1 MVQGE
6 LSVLWKKSMGN
17 TENISKRAV
26 PRDTEAGQTLDDYTL
41 AHHEKTEK
49 QNLKVQTQKLRFFLF
64 YIDYSTLSFHSGYP

>member
-1 MVQGE
+1 MDAAGLGLSRGCKVVQGE

-41 AHHEKTEK
+41 AHTKK
-49 QNLKVQTQKLRFFLF
+49 QRSKINVLR
-64 YIDYSTLSFHSGYP
+64 